1 VSTVFSELRRYQSY
15 ADAQAALGRIY
26 AALGLD
32 PAAESIEVLDINAVQ
47 RDILRVKAENES
59 RRPAQAQANASP
71 PADAPQPSVIAQ
83 PRDERLP
90 IDVPKLSWYLTRG
103 GTPSGDARQE
113 EASATARAT
122 DERQPGNS
130 ASPVV
135 EASDPREATAQP

>member
-1 VSTVFSELRRYQSY
+1 
-15 ADAQAALGRIY
+15 
-26 AALGLD
+26 
-32 PAAESIEVLDINAVQ
+32 
-47 RDILRVKAENES
+47 
-59 RRPAQAQANASP
+59 
-71 PADAPQPSVIAQ
+71 VIAQ